1 VFHQQGLLELVIMM
15 TNPFGDDWVDFPA
28 RQMQIDF
35 EVSRRE
41 NHVYMCITLHQESAM
56 QCACLL

>member
-1 VFHQQGLLELVIMM
+1 VIMM

-35 EVSRRE
+35 EVSGGNRLYVSNRR
-41 NHVYMCITLHQESAM
+41 MK
-56 QCACLL
+56 